1 MQVVVDADC
10 LIAGTLA
17 DQGAAAQLLDLW
29 QDGQFEII
37 ACPKLV
43 AEVTQALLDPRI
55 SRRYSITP
63 EEVEELTVRL
73 REDAWFR
80 ADPQEPPRVVPN
92 DPNDD
97 YLVALA
103 LRNDADAL
111 ITRDKHFDA
120 VAVPGLRILTPRAFL
135 KGSGVEAGGPVMDRI
150 S

>member
-1 MQVVVDADC
+1 MQVVVDANC

-17 DQGAAAQLLDLW
+17 DQGAAAEVLDLW

-43 AEVTQALLDPRI
+43 AEVKQALLDPRI
-55 SRRYSITP
+55 SRRYSVTP
-63 EEVEELTVRL
+63 EEVEELTSRL
-73 REDAWFR
+73 REDALFR
-80 ADPQEPPRVVPN
+80 ADPDEPPRVVPN

-103 LRNDADAL
+103 LESDADAL

-120 VAVPGLRILTPRAFL
+120 VAVPGLRIVTPRAFL
-135 KGSGVEAGGPVMDRI
+135 DGLGS
-150 S
+150 

>member
-17 DQGAAAQLLDLW
+17 EQGAAAQVLDLW
-29 QDGQFEII
+29 EDGQFEII
-37 ACPKLV
+37 ACPELV
-43 AEVTQALLDPRI
+43 AEVTRALLDPRI

-63 EEVEELTVRL
+63 EEVDELPGRL
-73 REDAWFR
+73 REDALFR

-92 DPNDD
+92 EPNDD

-111 ITRDKHFDA
+111 ITRDRHFDA
-120 VAVPGLRILTPRAFL
+120 VAVPVLRILTPSAFL
-135 KGSGVEAGGPVMDRI
+135 KEL
-150 S
+150 